1 MALTRPRSTMM
12 TTAAATLAAAVMV
25 ATSACGGGDTVSNA
39 STPGMPADPTVWQFI
54 DTASAH
60 MPLTQE
66 STSTLLDTPA
76 EQILPRR
83 WETEPITLGTHL
95 KNVASTIFYT
105 DDQQW
110 ERTYLKFTPDTCIT
124 LDGLKAQYPDITLE
138 RLASGHSPKEV
149 NEYGTTRDNTHF
161 IFTIEA
167 GSGCLTGVDLSPKQ

>member
-1 MALTRPRSTMM
+1 MARTRSTTM
-12 TTAAATLAAAVMV
+12 TTALTAVGAAVMI

-39 STPGMPADPTVWQFI
+39 STPKMPADPTVWQFI
-54 DTASAH
+54 DTATAH

-76 EQILPRR
+76 EQILPQR

-124 LDGLKAQYPDITLE
+124 LDGLKAQYPDVALE
-138 RLASGHSPKEV
+138 RMASGHSPKEV
-149 NEYGTTRDNTHF
+149 SEYGATREKTHY

-167 GSGCLTGVDLSPKQ
+167 GSGCLTGVDLSPKS